1 MIFRLMAEQKD
12 EDEHKDWCDME
23 IQKSEDNKDHKEE
36 RMETLKGK
44 IKDGKAT
51 SKELDQEIEDA
62 DKMIEDIKEHMKEA
76 KEVRDE
82 SKKEN
87 EIAIKDAEDAQEA
100 IAKATSVLT
109 AFYKESGEIAKEPY
123 EFLQRDPVELPKE
136 PSSWDASYTGVTD
149 PNKKEGGVLSVLEAC
164 ASDFA
169 KMEAETR
176 AQEMEDQE
184 AFDEDDQA
192 NQIEMARRE
201 KEVEMKTQEKDTLD
215 ANVVTMRNLRKK
227 VNTQL
232 EAVETY
238 LKDLEPACKDG
249 DSTYEERKEARADEI
264 KGLKKAQET
273 LQEAFEDDGGD
284 SEFLQKRSHS
294 FLRRS

>member
-1 MIFRLMAEQKD
+1 MIK
-12 EDEHKDWCDME
+12 
-23 IQKSEDNKDHKEE
+23 
-36 RMETLKGK
+36 
-44 IKDGKAT
+44 
-51 SKELDQEIEDA
+51 EIEDA
-62 DKMIEDIKEHMKEA
+62 EDMIKEIKEHMKEA

-87 EIAIKDAEDAQEA
+87 EIAIKDSEKAQEA
-100 IAKATSVLT
+100 IAKATAVLT
-109 AFYKESGEIAKEPY
+109 AFYKESGEIPKEPY
-123 EFLQRDPVELPKE
+123 EFLQRDPVELPEE

-149 PNKKEGGVLSVLEAC
+149 PTKKDTGVMAVLEAC

-169 KMEAETR
+169 KMEADTR
-176 AQEMEDQE
+176 AQEIEDQK

-201 KEVEMKTQEKDTLD
+201 KEVEMNTQEKDTLD
-215 ANVVTMRNLRKK
+215 ANFQTMQKLKKK

-249 DSTYEERKEARADEI
+249 DSTYEERKEARSEEI

-273 LQEAFEDDGGD
+273 LQEAFEDDGG
-284 SEFLQKRSHS
+284 SEFLQKKSSS
-294 FLRRS
+294 FLKRS

>member
-1 MIFRLMAEQKD
+1 MNQ
-12 EDEHKDWCDME
+12 
-23 IQKSEDNKDHKEE
+23 
-36 RMETLKGK
+36 
-44 IKDGKAT
+44 
-51 SKELDQEIEDA
+51 
-62 DKMIEDIKEHMKEA
+62 
-76 KEVRDE
+76 
-82 SKKEN
+82 KKEN
-87 EIAIKDAEDAQEA
+87 EIAIKDAEDAQAA
-100 IAKATSVLT
+100 IAKATAVLT
-109 AFYKESGEIAKEPY
+109 SFYKESGEIPKEPY

-176 AQEMEDQE
+176 AQEMEDQK

-215 ANVVTMRNLRKK
+215 ANVATMQKLRKK

-284 SEFLQKRSHS
+284 SEFLQKRSQS